1 MKEGN
6 MTTIKHLK
14 EYGKQY
20 IVSPQAEAI
29 LCNLLN
35 INSFELL
42 DSMEKVV
49 SEDIEVKFK
58 KKVEKIYNTKKI
70 ASAIEYINFCDL
82 HFKINDNVLLPH
94 FETQEVVMQ
103 TIEFIKKLFYGRGHL
118 IDLGCG
124 SGVIGLT
131 IKNKFNNLQIDMID
145 ISNNALEITK
155 ENAKLLN
162 LNVDIYKSD
171 MLKNVKNKYDII
183 ISNPPYES
191 IKYKPTLDNEPSI
204 SLYAENNGLYY
215 FEEILK
221 NAKDKLKDKFMI
233 VLEIGDYQKES
244 VIDLAN
250 KYLKDII
257 IKTFKSR
264 KGFEKSIYIFGGF
277 KKEDF

>member
-1 MKEGN
+1 
-6 MTTIKHLK
+6 
-14 EYGKQY
+14 
-20 IVSPQAEAI
+20 
-29 LCNLLN
+29 
-35 INSFELL
+35 
-42 DSMEKVV
+42 
-49 SEDIEVKFK
+49 
-58 KKVEKIYNTKKI
+58 
-70 ASAIEYINFCDL
+70 
-82 HFKINDNVLLPH
+82 
-94 FETQEVVMQ
+94 
-103 TIEFIKKLFYGRGHL
+103 
-118 IDLGCG
+118 
-124 SGVIGLT
+124 
-131 IKNKFNNLQIDMID
+131 
-145 ISNNALEITK
+145 
-155 ENAKLLN
+155 
-162 LNVDIYKSD
+162 

>member
-145 ISNNALEITK
+145 ISNNALEMTK
-155 ENAKLLN
+155 
-162 LNVDIYKSD
+162 
-171 MLKNVKNKYDII
+171 
-183 ISNPPYES
+183 
-191 IKYKPTLDNEPSI
+191 
-204 SLYAENNGLYY
+204 
-215 FEEILK
+215 
-221 NAKDKLKDKFMI
+221 
-233 VLEIGDYQKES
+233 
-244 VIDLAN
+244 
-250 KYLKDII
+250 
-257 IKTFKSR
+257 
-264 KGFEKSIYIFGGF
+264 
-277 KKEDF
+277 

>member
-1 MKEGN
+1 MA
-6 MTTIKHLK
+6 TIKQLK

-20 IVSPQAEAI
+20 IVSPQVEAI

-42 DSMEKVV
+42 GSMEKVV
-49 SEDIEVKFK
+49 SEDIEIKFK
-58 KKVEKIYNTKKI
+58 DKIEKVYNTKKI
-70 ASAIEYINFCDL
+70 ASAIENINFCDL

-103 TIEFIKKLFYGRGHL
+103 TIEFIEKLFNGKGNL
-118 IDLGCG
+118 IDVGCG

-145 ISNNALEITK
+145 ISNNALAITK

-250 KYLKDII
+250 KYLKDIT

>member
-1 MKEGN
+1 
-6 MTTIKHLK
+6 MTTIKQLK
-14 EYGKQY
+14 KYGKKY
-20 IVSPQAEAI
+20 IVSPQVEAI

-49 SEDIEVKFK
+49 SEDIEIKFK
-58 KKVEKIYNTKKI
+58 EKVQKVYNTKKI
-70 ASAIEYINFCDL
+70 TSAIEYINFCDL

-103 TIEFIKKLFYGRGHL
+103 TIEFIENLFNGKGNL

-131 IKNKFNNLQIDMID
+131 IKSKFNNLQIDMID
-145 ISNNALEITK
+145 ISNNALEISE

-191 IKYKPTLDNEPSI
+191 LKYKPTLDNEPSI
-204 SLYAENNGLYY
+204 SLYAENDGLYY
-215 FEEILK
+215 FETILK
-221 NAKDKLKDKFMI
+221 SARENLNDKYMI

-244 VIDLAN
+244 VIKLAN
-250 KYLKDII
+250 TYLKDII
-257 IKTFKSR
+257 IKTLESR

>member
-1 MKEGN
+1 
-6 MTTIKHLK
+6 MTTIKQLK
-14 EYGKQY
+14 KYGKKY
-20 IVSPQAEAI
+20 IVSPQVEAI

-49 SEDIEVKFK
+49 SEDIEIKFK
-58 KKVEKIYNTKKI
+58 EKVQKVYNTKKI
-70 ASAIEYINFCDL
+70 TSAIEYINFCDL

-103 TIEFIKKLFYGRGHL
+103 TIEFIEKLFNGKGNL

-131 IKNKFNNLQIDMID
+131 IKSKFNNLQIDMID
-145 ISNNALEITK
+145 ISNNALEITE
-155 ENAKLLN
+155 ENAKSLN

-171 MLKNVKNKYDII
+171 MLKNKYDII

-204 SLYAENNGLYY
+204 SLYAENDGLYY
-215 FEEILK
+215 FETILK
-221 NAKDKLKDKFMI
+221 SARENLNDKYMI

-244 VIDLAN
+244 VIKLAN
-250 KYLKDII
+250 TYLKDII
-257 IKTFKSR
+257 IKTLESR

>member
-1 MKEGN
+1 MS
-6 MTTIKHLK
+6 TIKQLK
-14 EYGKQY
+14 EYGKKY
-20 IVSPQAEAI
+20 IVSPQVEAI

-42 DSMEKVV
+42 DSLDNII
-49 SEDIEVKFK
+49 SEDIESEFK
-58 KKVEKIYNTKKI
+58 YKILRVYNTKKI
-70 ASAIEYINFCDL
+70 TSATEHINFCDL

-103 TIEFIKKLFYGRGHL
+103 TIEYIEKLFNGKGNL
-118 IDLGCG
+118 IDIGCG

-131 IKNKFNNLQIDMID
+131 IKNKFKELKIDMID
-145 ISNNALEITK
+145 ISDNALEITK
-155 ENAKLLN
+155 ENAKLLK
-162 LNVDIYKSD
+162 LNVDIYRSD
-171 MLKNVKNKYDII
+171 MLKNAKNKYDII

-191 IKYKPTLDNEPSI
+191 INYKPTLDNEPSI

-221 NAKDKLKDKFMI
+221 NAREKLNNKYMI

-257 IKTFKSR
+257 IKTLESR

-277 KKEDF
+277 KKEDFNE

>member
-1 MKEGN
+1 
-6 MTTIKHLK
+6 
-14 EYGKQY
+14 
-20 IVSPQAEAI
+20 
-29 LCNLLN
+29 
-35 INSFELL
+35 
-42 DSMEKVV
+42 
-49 SEDIEVKFK
+49 
-58 KKVEKIYNTKKI
+58 
-70 ASAIEYINFCDL
+70 
-82 HFKINDNVLLPH
+82 
-94 FETQEVVMQ
+94 MQ

-145 ISNNALEITK
+145 ISNNALEMTK